1 MCGGGGA
8 LEGLSGSKERFPSQ
22 QGSVPT
28 LGLRTSSQGPA
39 LSAPASPLLLPAPP
53 LPLCLPSAK
62 GSSLQSPLAKNGS
75 LAQLDICEPD
85 VQRNFRQML
94 RVPGEPAGREGSSC
108 LPPSLPP
115 LPHPARRFAAAGQG
129 PGRRLTGLD
138 CSFTAGHRHQRLFQE
153 CLWDHCH
160 RPPLLGPTGGRG
172 ACWSCGRCS
181 QAFSYF

>member
-1 MCGGGGA
+1 MRGRGRSGRA
-8 LEGLSGSKERFPSQ
+8 LWLQREVPKPAGVRPHSGPEDQQSGPRPERPCLPSPPP
-22 QGSVPT
+22 S
-28 LGLRTSSQGPA
+28 
-39 LSAPASPLLLPAPP
+39 PP